1 MSVAI
6 VQLPATSAYYSQVK
20 MHTST
25 TNPDISL
32 ARGFQKHISNPTW
45 AHGLLYHGK
54 DRKYAS
60 KQKWTDRDYHF
71 KYRKYVPHT
80 SVKTSWATNQFPEF
94 LFFGLY
100 KKPHGVRW

>member
-54 DRKYAS
+54 EENVTVNGNGLSVSIMPKTENMCHKHLLTCHLQQLSSQYC
-60 KQKWTDRDYHF
+60 HF
-71 KYRKYVPHT
+71 
-80 SVKTSWATNQFPEF
+80 A
-94 LFFGLY
+94 
-100 KKPHGVRW
+100 VRTQNLMK